1 VLDETAES
9 LLGKFI
15 SFDSFETPVSKGST
29 YTHKLLNL
37 ALLHALFKS
46 ALLGG

>member
-9 LLGKFI
+9 LFGRFV
-15 SFDSFETPVSKGST
+15 SFDSFEILVSNGGT
-29 YTHKLLNL
+29 YTHKLLDL
-37 ALLHALFKS
+37 ALLHALLKS